1 MSFVLF
7 LLQAQEYAQ
16 CNYPKILVNIF
27 ILALVDKIFRDWSW
41 KCVFLISISS
51 DYFVPIS
58 SAYSGLEF

>member
-1 MSFVLF
+1 MHNVIT
-7 LLQAQEYAQ
+7 Q
-16 CNYPKILVNIF
+16 KILVNIF

-41 KCVFLISISS
+41 ECVFLISISS